1 MPDSTESIIYSE
13 ALRMI
18 SEQRTDRDSVRTR
31 AGTLLTA
38 ASLVTS
44 FLGGVALSRY
54 RDAHPHAGLTHLAW
68 SAIAAFIAVVVL
80 AVAILL
86 PWRWTFVLSPTILVE
101 DHLDGPTKTNP
112 DALRRFLAT
121 TLEGHQESN
130 AKIIRCLFVL
140 FGVAC
145 ACLVYEAVAWLLM
158 LGRG

>member
-1 MPDSTESIIYSE
+1 VTDSTESIIYSE

-18 SEQRTDRDSVRTR
+18 SEQRIDRDSVRTR
-31 AGTLLTA
+31 AGTLLTG

-44 FLGGVALSRY
+44 FLGGFALSRY
-54 RDAHPHAGLTHLAW
+54 HDAHPHTGLSALAW

-101 DHLDGPTKTNP
+101 DHLDGPTKTDP

-121 TLEGHQESN
+121 TIEGHQEGN
-130 AKIIRCLFVL
+130 ARMMRWLFFL

-145 ACLVYEAVAWLLM
+145 ACLIYEAVAWVLIFE
-158 LGRG
+158 RG